1 MSAFDI
7 IIAVVLL
14 YGFIKGFKEGLF
26 VEAASLVALIFGVYG
41 AVHFSHFTG
50 GYLKTKLDWEER
62 YITLVSFAITFFVI
76 VLVISMIGKLL
87 TKIADFAH
95 LGWINTIAG
104 GIFGALKWALIF
116 SIVLMVFDK
125 MNSKIQFLSKED
137 TAKSILYEPVKNLA
151 TTLFPNLVKDVPNKP
166 PQEND
171 R

>member
-41 AVHFSHFTG
+41 AIHFSHIVG
-50 GYLKTKLDWEER
+50 GFLKTRLEWEER
-62 YITLVSFAITFFVI
+62 YLTLLAFALTFFII
-76 VLVISMIGKLL
+76 VLVISLIGKLL

-104 GIFGALKWALIF
+104 GVFGALKWALIF

-125 MNSKIQFLSKED
+125 FNSNIRFLSKED

-151 TTLFPNLVKDVPNKP
+151 VTLFPNLVKDVPSKP
-166 PQEND
+166 QPEND